1 MPPPER
7 VKARALD
14 TLTDGVRTARLRLL
28 LLLLILLGTIT
39 DVTPDLRPPSWR
51 AHPQRQRVTKGW
63 PIRSTTSEPSL
74 RTRGNPAA
82 RLGYTMVFERRGQAY
97 ENRQDSP
104 AGAAAATAAV
114 DKAPPRRLP
123 SSHCPHRI
131 ARAFPSSRALGGSG
145 SAPEAALSG
154 KVDVESIEAGLDPW
168 CLPVSPPRI
177 YPENVSPQC
186 CPLAVGENKG
196 FRSPS
201 SAAVTATH
209 FGESALHAQ
218 APDLRDR
225 GVTDC
230 F

>member
-1 MPPPER
+1 MADPLNIS
-7 VKARALD
+7 RAKGCTMFFLNV
-14 TLTDGVRTARLRLL
+14 GVRRMRTAR
-28 LLLLILLGTIT
+28 I
-39 DVTPDLRPPSWR
+39 
-51 AHPQRQRVTKGW
+51 H
-63 PIRSTTSEPSL
+63 
-74 RTRGNPAA
+74 
-82 RLGYTMVFERRGQAY
+82 
-97 ENRQDSP
+97 P
-104 AGAAAATAAV
+104 AGSAAATAAV

-154 KVDVESIEAGLDPW
+154 KVDVEFIEAGLDPW

-177 YPENVSPQC
+177 YPEDVSPQC